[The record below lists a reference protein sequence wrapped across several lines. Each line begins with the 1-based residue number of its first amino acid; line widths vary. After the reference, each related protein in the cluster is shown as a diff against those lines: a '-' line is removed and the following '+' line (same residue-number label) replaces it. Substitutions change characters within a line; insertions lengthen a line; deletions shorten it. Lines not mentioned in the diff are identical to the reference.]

1 MSVEGYTKDVH
12 IHTVIA
18 CFVSDHV
25 TARWEGVP
33 LNSQSALIDADDGAT
48 VITDTIKDDAERQ
61 EPKSCPQQTVKV
73 IDLWFSSSHLLCVK
87 QSIWCWSKENH
98 EDSVVFSL

>member
-1 MSVEGYTKDVH
+1 M
-12 IHTVIA
+12 
-18 CFVSDHV
+18 FPDHV

-73 IDLWFSSSHLLCVK
+73 SFASFLSVSQDLPGELSGVGSCLFRANCLQAL
-87 QSIWCWSKENH
+87 QRR
-98 EDSVVFSL
+98 DG